1 MSNEVLSF
9 PEGVTDEQKEKLTAM
24 QEEVRRGTEAAVQL
38 LIKAEIPFVLLQP
51 IIGTTGIA
59 VISNLN
65 FDYQQL
71 TIMRSLLNMNIVPD
85 STRKTTVKGPETS
98 VPQ

>member
-1 MSNEVLSF
+1 MADTLQF
-9 PEGVTDEQKEKLTAM
+9 PEGVTDEQKEKLTVL
-24 QEEVRRGTEAAVQL
+24 QDEVRRGTDAAVQL

-71 TIMRSLLNMNIVPD
+71 TIMRSLLNMNIAPD
-85 STRKTTVKGPETS
+85 STRKTVVKPETS